1 MLLLPLLLSISAP
14 ARAADSFDEAAWYA
28 QTCVACHGAAGKGD
42 GPAAAA
48 LTPKPANFTD
58 AAFWAA
64 RTDDVVKKAIK
75 EGGPAVGKSPIMAPL
90 GAGLTDGQ
98 LTEVVAYL
106 KTFKGKK

>member
-1 MLLLPLLLSISAP
+1 MLLIPLLLSISTS
-14 ARAADSFDEAAWYA
+14 AAGDSFDEATWYA

-48 LTPKPANFTD
+48 LTPKPASFAD
-58 AAFWAA
+58 AAFWTA

-90 GAGLTDGQ
+90 GAGLTDAQ
-98 LTEVVAYL
+98 LTAVVAYL